1 MPATRAPESRLAQAA
16 APVSAP
22 HSEIALATSREVAPE
37 RLEALLQASMHLSQA
52 QDLPQLM
59 EEALRRALDYSNCES
74 GSIML
79 LADGGTRLRIA
90 AQVGLSPEYAQRFY
104 PANTGVT
111 GIAMKAR
118 QPVFLRGS
126 ELSVDP
132 RSPSVSDRRGA
143 PTSVCI
149 PLVTPNQNVLG
160 TLNLNA
166 RRDSRDLLEVDTAIL
181 DAMARLLAVLIE
193 NMLLREDLEGHVE
206 ELVAL
211 YRASELTLTGHEQE
225 DALEIVLRIVAQS
238 LGAIG
243 ASLFELGDDG
253 SLQRIATYRTEPRPV
268 KKVTGRPQ
276 AEPLLIQRVISE
288 AATIPF
294 GRWPGQS
301 ARRSRAG
308 YGWLAGLRS
317 GNRVVGLLEIELGA
331 DPPSA
336 LLSPRRLAGLVDQ
349 VALALAHTR
358 ALATART
365 RERQL
370 ATLLDRL
377 IVVEEEE
384 RLRLA
389 HEIHDGLAQTIAG
402 AHQALQPIRDKLDL
416 LGDPLAQEFDR
427 GLAILRE
434 ALSEIRRLIAGLRP
448 LVLEDFGLAT
458 AIREQLQQLQEQQGW
473 DAELSTRLRSPR
485 LPVPVEVG
493 LYRIVQEALNNAARH
508 SRTRKVRVRLEERTN
523 GILLEVRDFGR
534 GFVEEEVRNGREGGH
549 RVGLPGMEERAQ
561 LLGGTCRIT
570 SSPGHGTRVR
580 VELPRKSYA

>member
-1 MPATRAPESRLAQAA
+1 M
-16 APVSAP
+16 
-22 HSEIALATSREVAPE
+22 
-37 RLEALLQASMHLSQA
+37 
-52 QDLPQLM
+52 DD
-59 EEALRRALDYSNCES
+59 ALRRALDFSNCET

-79 LADGGTRLRIA
+79 LADGGNRLRIA
-90 AQVGLSPEYAQRFY
+90 AQVGLASEHIDRAY
-104 PANTGVT
+104 PANTGVA

-118 QPVFLRGS
+118 QPIFLRGS

-132 RSPSVSDRRGA
+132 RSASAADRRGV

-149 PLVTPNQNVLG
+149 PLVTPKQNVLG

-166 RRDSRDLLEVDTAIL
+166 RRDSSDLLDVDAAVL

-206 ELVAL
+206 ELVSL
-211 YRASELTLTGHEQE
+211 YRASELTLTGHDQE
-225 DALEIVLRIVAQS
+225 DALGTVLRIVAQS
-238 LGAIG
+238 LGAAG
-243 ASLFELGDDG
+243 ASLFELQTDG
-253 SLQRIATYRTEPRPV
+253 SLRFGASYRTEPRPT
-268 KKVTGRPQ
+268 KRAANRPQ
-276 AEPLLIQRVISE
+276 AQPLLIQRAISD
-288 AATIPF
+288 AATIPY
-294 GRWPGQS
+294 GRWPGES
-301 ARRSRAG
+301 GRRLRGS
-308 YGWLAGLRS
+308 YGWVAGLRS
-317 GNRVVGLLEIELGA
+317 GNRVIGLLEIELGQA
-331 DPPSA
+331 GSVPGRAPAGPEAGVANEVGPLPPAGDPSDPVPAVGPARTAPAMIS
-336 LLSPRRLAGLVDQ
+336 SRRLAGLVDQ

-358 ALATART
+358 ALATAQT

-377 IVVEEEE
+377 IAVEEEE

-402 AHQALQPIRDKLDL
+402 AHQALQSIRDKL
-416 LGDPLAQEFDR
+416 PLSGEPLVQEFDR

-434 ALSEIRRLIAGLRP
+434 ALAEIRRLIAGLRP

-458 AIREQLQQLQEQQGW
+458 AIREQLQLLQEQQGW
-473 DAELSTRLRSPR
+473 EAELSTRLRATR

-493 LYRIVQEALNNAARH
+493 LYRIAQEALNNAAKH
-508 SRTRKVRVRLEERTN
+508 AHTRKVSVRLEERNN

-534 GFVEEEVRNGREGGH
+534 GFIDEEARNGSEAGH

-561 LLGGTCRIT
+561 LLGGACRIT

-580 VELPRKSYA
+580 VELPRKSYT